1 MKLLTASLVG
11 LAVIASPVL
20 AQETNNTMATD
31 QKTTVQTT
39 TRTKH
44 LTGTVPRT
52 THHVVRRHHVQR
64 CTCKPMKAH
73 HHHVIKKTTTTTTT
87 TKS

>member
-31 QKTTVQTT
+31 QKTTNVRATT
-39 TRTKH
+39 TTKH
-44 LTGTVPRT
+44 VTGTVPRT
-52 THHVVRRHHVQR
+52 THHAVRRHVHR
-64 CTCKPMKAH
+64 YTCKPMKAH

-87 TKS
+87 KS